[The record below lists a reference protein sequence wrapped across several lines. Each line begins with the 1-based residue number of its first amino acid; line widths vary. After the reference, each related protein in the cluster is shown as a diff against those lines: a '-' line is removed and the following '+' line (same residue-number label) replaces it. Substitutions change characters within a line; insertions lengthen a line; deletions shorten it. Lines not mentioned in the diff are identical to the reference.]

1 MLTETASERV
11 LRRQWSEEIY
21 QTQLQEKAESRW
33 YPAKAPTRESET
45 LMLGQRR

>member
-11 LRRQWSEEIY
+11 LRRQWGEEIY
-21 QTQLQEKAESRW
+21 QTQLQEKAESRR

-45 LMLGQRR
+45 LMLGQMR